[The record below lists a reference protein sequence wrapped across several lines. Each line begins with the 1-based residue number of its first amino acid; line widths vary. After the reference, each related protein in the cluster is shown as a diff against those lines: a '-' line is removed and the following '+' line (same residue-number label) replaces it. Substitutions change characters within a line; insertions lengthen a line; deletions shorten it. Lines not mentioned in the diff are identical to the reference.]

1 VKNFKSVIVLLV
13 VVLLFSCKKAEHASL
28 AVTKAAPSSAAQRV
42 VAGPLD
48 SADVQTA
55 GVAAGMDAG
64 LSAAPGAAHA
74 PAVPKM
80 PRMIVRTAE
89 MRIVVTDTTKAVD
102 AVTKSVEAMGGFVS
116 GSNIWREG
124 ELLRATLK
132 LRVPADKLTS
142 TLASIRGLAQRVDN
156 ETIASEDVSQ
166 EYVDL
171 ESQVRNL
178 EATETELR
186 ELLIVARKN
195 SRSAVE
201 VLEVHQHL
209 TMIRG
214 QIEQARGRMRYLS
227 QVTDLSSISL
237 EVLPDA
243 ITKPVLEVGWQ
254 PFVIARDAMRA
265 LVAALQSIATVAI
278 WFVIYI
284 LPIFG
289 MLALLIV
296 ALWKI
301 SRRSRQV
308 RSPEET

>member
-1 VKNFKSVIVLLV
+1 MKNVIAVLVL
-13 VVLLFSCKKAEHASL
+13 VLLFSCKRAESRAALETS
-28 AVTKAAPSSAAQRV
+28 APPSPKTSVVAAP
-42 VAGPLD
+42 LD
-48 SADVQTA
+48 ADA
-55 GVAAGMDAG
+55 RNAPAPGVMEAG
-64 LSAAPGAAHA
+64 LSVGDAPAPAAAPA
-74 PAVPKM
+74 PKI

-89 MRIVVTDTTKAVD
+89 MRIVVADTTRAVD

-124 ELLRATLK
+124 DLLRATLK
-132 LRVPADKLTS
+132 LRVPAEKLTS
-142 TLASIRGLAQRVDN
+142 TLASIRTLATRVDN

-178 EATETELR
+178 EATEAELR

-195 SRSAVE
+195 SRRATD
-201 VLEVHQHL
+201 VLEVHAQL

-227 QVTDLSSISL
+227 QVTALSQISL
-237 EVLPDA
+237 DVMPDA
-243 ITKPVLEVGWQ
+243 ITKPVVEGEWQ
-254 PFVIARDAMRA
+254 PFVVARDAMRA
-265 LVAALQSIATVAI
+265 LVGSLQSIATVAI
-278 WFVIYI
+278 WFLVYV

-296 ALWKI
+296 ALWKAA
-301 SRRSRQV
+301 RRSRQI
-308 RSPEET
+308 RRTEEA